1 MVPPVPIPNTAVKH
15 INAEST
21 CLETGREDRKLPV
34 EKGKAFT
41 VVDAFFVYLF
51 HEFMKRTVYPQYPQT
66 EQHILWIT
74 MIYACILWINMLGW
88 TRYVEEYNQHTLLLT
103 GKR

>member
-41 VVDAFFVYLF
+41 VVDAFLCLPKAIFF
-51 HEFMKRTVYPQYPQT
+51 D
-66 EQHILWIT
+66 ILNKLENLLRSSISCGRN
-74 MIYACILWINMLGW
+74 AERNAVL
-88 TRYVEEYNQHTLLLT
+88 EE
-103 GKR
+103 